1 MHVNNNQLTYDLDPG
16 LSGEP
21 RPARPHANAADVHAG
36 MAMIGREQ
44 AERPVPQVVVAEGDR
59 RALDRRPVLPTNYVS
74 SSSSFIGQSTLISEG
89 KFAGWMDPPPSA
101 RRSPTRAEAWRWR
114 CT

>member
-59 RALDRRPVLPTNYVS
+59 RALDRRPVLHARVS
-74 SSSSFIGQSTLISEG
+74 KVVQIIFLHWAVISESR
-89 KFAGWMDPPPSA
+89 FILM
-101 RRSPTRAEAWRWR
+101 
-114 CT
+114 